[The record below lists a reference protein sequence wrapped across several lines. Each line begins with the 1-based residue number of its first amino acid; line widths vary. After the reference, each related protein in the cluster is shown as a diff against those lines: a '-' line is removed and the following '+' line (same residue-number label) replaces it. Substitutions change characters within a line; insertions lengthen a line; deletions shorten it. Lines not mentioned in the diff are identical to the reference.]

1 MSVLILR
8 PEDHAGLLTIEDGVR
23 LMRVG
28 FEEFARSPVVLS
40 NPRTRTNTPEGLRM
54 TVHQGVTPSMRA
66 AVTTGRSE
74 LVQIQQD
81 GLQRYPRRGRPVFI
95 LFDSVNAELLM
106 LMIGEPRPRGFE
118 QFNAIAGFQT
128 ACAAAVA
135 TDIVARPD
143 ALRVGVLGSGGQASL
158 HLAALA
164 SLRSIPEAVVY
175 SPTRAHREA
184 FATTMEELVGFPIRA
199 VDQTVDAVKFAEIL
213 LVCTNSNEPVLDGR
227 DLNPGAHVTSIVHS
241 NKELLRAGL
250 VPKMRQEIDD
260 ETLRRSQ
267 LVVTTN
273 KLQEE
278 LDMPEVLHGA
288 AERGVIRWESVI
300 ETSDLLT
307 GHTSAAPAWEAGGIT
322 FLHNPAGWGIGVAAF
337 IRGFYDRAR
346 ERGRGL
352 ALDDVAGLEPVYG
365 F

>member
-1 MSVLILR
+1 M
-8 PEDHAGLLTIEDGVR
+8 A
-23 LMRVG
+23 
-28 FEEFARSPVVLS
+28 
-40 NPRTRTNTPEGLRM
+40 
-54 TVHQGVTPSMRA
+54 
-66 AVTTGRSE
+66 
-74 LVQIQQD
+74 
-81 GLQRYPRRGRPVFI
+81 
-95 LFDSVNAELLM
+95 
-106 LMIGEPRPRGFE
+106 
-118 QFNAIAGFQT
+118 
-128 ACAAAVA
+128 
-135 TDIVARPD
+135 ARPD
-143 ALRVGVLGSGGQASL
+143 AKRVGVLGSGGQASL

-184 FATTMEELVGFPIRA
+184 FATTMEELLGFPIRA
-199 VDQTVDAVKFAEIL
+199 VDQTVDAVKFAEVL

-227 DLNPGAHVTSIVHS
+227 DVNPGTHVTSIVHS

-260 ETLRRSQ
+260 ETLRRSR

-273 KLQEE
+273 KVQEE
-278 LDMPEVLHGA
+278 LDMPEVLWGA
-288 AERGVIRWESVI
+288 AQRGVIRWDSVI

-307 GHTSAAPAWEAGGIT
+307 GRASAAPIWEAGGIT

-352 ALDDVAGLEPVYG
+352 TLDDVTGLEPVYG